1 MHILLINPFHGG
13 SHAAVAEGYAHHS
26 QHRITLLSMPIHGGW
41 RWRMR
46 GAAVSMAR
54 QVAQLDSPPDLL
66 LTTDMLDL
74 ATFLGLARRS
84 LPPRLPIALYMHEN
98 QLTYPLPAGRTRD
111 LTYAWINY
119 TSALAADAVLF
130 NSAFHRRSLLAA
142 LPELPSRYHDY
153 QELDLLEQIAAR
165 SHICYPGINLHRYDQ
180 PDPAVPPIVPPDPA
194 LPPILLWNSRWD
206 YDKQPEVLF
215 AALEALAARGTPF
228 RLIMAGEYVDPQ
240 AERFVAAQARWAHCT
255 LHWGYADATS
265 YRRLLHQADI
275 VVSCAAQEFFGI
287 SVLEAM
293 YCGCMPILP
302 HRLSYPE
309 LLPTELHPQCLYHSF
324 EELVERLDAALRQPA
339 YLAAQTGTWRQL
351 AARFDWQH
359 AAPRFDALL
368 ANLG

>member
-13 SHAAVAEGYAHHS
+13 SHAAVAEGYARHS
-26 QHRITLLSMPIHGGW
+26 QHRITLLTMPIYGGW

-54 QVAQLDSPPDLL
+54 QVAQLDTPPDLL

-74 ATFLGLARRS
+74 PTFLGLARRS
-84 LPPRLPIALYMHEN
+84 LPPHLPVALYMHEN

-111 LTYAWINY
+111 LSYAWINY
-119 TSALAADAVLF
+119 TSMLAAGAVLF
-130 NSAFHRRSLLAA
+130 NSAFHRSSVLAA
-142 LPELPSRYHDY
+142 LPDLTGRYHDY
-153 QELDLLEQIAAR
+153 QELDLLAQIAAKA
-165 SHICYPGINLHRYDQ
+165 HVCYPGIELHRHDHHAQ
-180 PDPAVPPIVPPDPA
+180 AEPPPPDPT

-206 YDKQPEVLF
+206 YDKQPEQFF
-215 AALEALAARGTPF
+215 AALEALEAQGVEF

-240 AERFVAAQARWAHCT
+240 AERFAAARERWAHRT
-255 LHWGYADATS
+255 LHWGYAADAAS
-265 YRRLLHQADI
+265 YSRLLHQADI

-309 LLPTELHPQCLYHSF
+309 LLPTDLHAQCLYHSF
-324 EELVERLDAALRQPA
+324 EELVERLTAALRQPPPRHA
-339 YLAAQTGTWRQL
+339 HAALWRAL

-368 ANLG
+368 EAVR